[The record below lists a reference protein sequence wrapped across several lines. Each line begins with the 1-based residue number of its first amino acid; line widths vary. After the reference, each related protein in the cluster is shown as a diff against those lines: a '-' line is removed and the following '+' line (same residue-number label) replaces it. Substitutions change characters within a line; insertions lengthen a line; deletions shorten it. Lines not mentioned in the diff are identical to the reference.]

1 MNAVSGGQANSVT
14 ITEAATATPTSGDA
28 ALSIAAI
35 PSGTFHFSQ
44 TVDLGL
50 ATNSITARQ
59 SGSRN
64 SCPDN
69 ARRSGTA
76 PKAAEHGPRPPPD
89 AP

>member
-1 MNAVSGGQANSVT
+1 MTAYQREELMLDPRELSNAEMNAVSGGQANSIT

-44 TVDLGL
+44 AVDLGL

-59 SGSRN
+59 SGS
-64 SCPDN
+64 
-69 ARRSGTA
+69 
-76 PKAAEHGPRPPPD
+76 
-89 AP
+89 